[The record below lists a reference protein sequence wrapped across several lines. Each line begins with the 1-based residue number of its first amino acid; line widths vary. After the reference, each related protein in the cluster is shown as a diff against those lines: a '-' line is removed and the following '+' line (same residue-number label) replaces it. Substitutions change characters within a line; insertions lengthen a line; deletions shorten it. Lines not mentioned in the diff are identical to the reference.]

1 MGYTLQ
7 VEFTGPATRLNTR
20 LEDFKNS
27 SYSVGFSSGEEGGV
41 FTEMGKTG

>member
-7 VEFTGPATRLNTR
+7 VEFTGLATRLNTR

-27 SYSVGFSSGEEGGV
+27 FYSVGFSNGEEGGV
-41 FTEMGKTG
+41 FTEMGRSG